1 MRSFSFVPQVSRR
14 PPPPFPPPKHG
25 PHPEDVWIYKRPCII
40 DAKQIQTQ
48 TQRHKHTHANSEV
61 WLKLRKVARSRPGL
75 AGAGEH
81 KQVLISLVSF
91 QGKDSELNITWT
103 WCVYAEAR
111 QRPEAMFNQSGFK
124 LNQRMAPEYC

>member
-1 MRSFSFVPQVSRR
+1 MCAAFHLFPRFPEE
-14 PPPPFPPPKHG
+14 PPPLPHTPKTYG
-25 PHPEDVWIYKRPCII
+25 SIRDPALYMQSKF
-40 DAKQIQTQ
+40 KQT
-48 TQRHKHTHANSEV
+48 RWHKHTHANSEV
-61 WLKLRKVARSRPGL
+61 WLKLRKVVRSRPGL
-75 AGAGEH
+75 AGAGER